1 MKDKKNLIKKNLLVF
16 VENKIKK
23 KKLKVSL
30 TDKKVDLIKDG
41 IIDSIDFLDMISFLE
56 KKLKIKIDISNEKA
70 NNFSKIESLSKV
82 IFVNSVKEKWDNLKK

>member
-82 IFVNSVKEKWDNLKK
+82 IFVNSVKEK